1 MTTADSA
8 DPDQLSNRPAAF
20 ILLLLSAALMV
31 MPVRRVVIEVNEY
44 GLRELLVPALIL
56 VGLPALGALM
66 GAFLRFRGPGSRLF
80 GIALGILIA
89 SVILMALLAC
99 WYYYSTTHF

>member
-1 MTTADSA
+1 MIADSA
-8 DPDQLSNRPAAF
+8 EPDQLSYRPAAAAV
-20 ILLLLSAALMV
+20 LLLSAALMI

-44 GLRELLVPALIL
+44 GLQELRVPALIL
-56 VGLPALGALM
+56 VGLPVFGALM
-66 GAFLRFRGPGSRLF
+66 GAFLRFRGSGGRFF

-99 WYYYSTTHF
+99 WYYYSITHF